1 VTLNRR
7 STLILAL
14 SFALLGLLPQALSR
28 IISDT
33 AFPLWAAD
41 RMQHGARLYVDIL
54 EINPP
59 LFIWLDLPLVWLS
72 RLTGLSPI
80 TWYRIATSV
89 VLFASLAGCWWVLR
103 QGLEDEPPAYRRLL
117 WLVAAFAL
125 LLLPRLDWGE
135 REHLS
140 LALTLPYILL
150 GIARARGKPVGR
162 TKAVFI
168 GLAAGAGIAL
178 KPHFVLVWFGRE
190 LGVWWAARLEI
201 RESHVTHR
209 NGIFDARRIF
219 PETVAAPILCITYLL
234 TVIIIHPEYFHL
246 IKQLG
251 WAYNQF
257 LRNPLWITLLLGDGS
272 AVILGTLVI
281 ALALRILPHHAAVWR
296 VLACTMI
303 GFFLAAVIQTKEWR
317 YHFYPALGLAML
329 LLGAMAWDARGPA
342 NRWTLRLLQ
351 VLPTSALVTA
361 VVVAAVL
368 AVVQTTDP
376 LNPRYESD
384 PSISA
389 LIPEVRAR
397 SSGRTLFAISPN
409 MASGFPL
416 TNYAGSLWSQRLPHI
431 WPAVVAYDSAMRAP
445 PPLKLR
451 PLDQASPMEQLAVRL
466 TVQDFVAARPP
477 LVISL
482 IPVDEVGWQMQ
493 RLDMVAFLQR
503 DSTFAKAW
511 KDYDLLGRVG
521 NYVVW
526 ARNGDTLANM
536 PLPPWRPAE
545 HEDRALPGAV
555 HVSPIGL
562 PVAAFLVI
570 LTWLLLR
577 RRALTLSG

>member
-1 VTLNRR
+1 VTLSRR
-7 STLILAL
+7 STLALAL
-14 SFALLGLLPQALSR
+14 IFALLGLLPQALSR

-41 RMQHGARLYVDIL
+41 RMQHGARLYVDVL
-54 EINPP
+54 EVNPP

-72 RLTGLSPI
+72 RVTGLTPI
-80 TWYRIATSV
+80 TCYRIAVSLL
-89 VLFASLAGCWWVLR
+89 LFASLAGCWWALR
-103 QGLEDEPPAYRRLL
+103 KSLEDEPPAYRRFL
-117 WLVAAFAL
+117 WLVAAFSL

-150 GIARARGKPVGR
+150 GIARRRGQPVER
-162 TKAVFI
+162 TAALFA
-168 GLAAGAGIAL
+168 GLAAGLGVAL

-190 LGVWWAARLEI
+190 FAVWLASRPEG
-201 RESHVTHR
+201 RESHVTSR
-209 NGIFDARRIF
+209 SSILDTRRLF
-219 PETVAAPILCITYLL
+219 AETLSVPILCVTYLL
-234 TVIIIHPEYFHL
+234 AVIIIHPEYFRL
-246 IKQLG
+246 VRELG

-281 ALALRILPHHAAVWR
+281 AFALSAVPHHAAVWR
-296 VLACTMI
+296 VLTCTMV

-329 LLGAMAWDARGPA
+329 LLGAMAWDARGSA
-342 NRWTLRLLQ
+342 SRWTLRLLQ

-361 VVVAAVL
+361 IVVAAAL
-368 AVVQTTDP
+368 AFVQIIEP

-384 PSISA
+384 PSIGA
-389 LIPEVRAR
+389 LLPAVRAR
-397 SSGRTLFAISPN
+397 AFGRTMFAISPN

-416 TNYAGSLWSQRLPHI
+416 TIYAGNVWRQRLPHI
-431 WPAVVAYDSAMRAP
+431 WPAVVAYDSALRAP
-445 PPLKLR
+445 PPLRLR
-451 PLDQASPMEQLAVRL
+451 PLDQASLLEQLAVRL
-466 TVQDFVAARPP
+466 TVEDFVAARPP

-493 RLDMVAFLQR
+493 RLDMIKFLQR
-503 DSTFAKAW
+503 DSTFARAW
-511 KDYDLLGRVG
+511 MEYNLLGRVG
-521 NYVVW
+521 NYMVW
-526 ARNGDTLANM
+526 ARKGDTLANT

-545 HEDRALPGAV
+545 HADRALPGAV
-555 HVSPIGL
+555 HVNPVGL
-562 PVAAFLVI
+562 PVAAFFVL

-577 RRALTLSG
+577 LSTSKSSE